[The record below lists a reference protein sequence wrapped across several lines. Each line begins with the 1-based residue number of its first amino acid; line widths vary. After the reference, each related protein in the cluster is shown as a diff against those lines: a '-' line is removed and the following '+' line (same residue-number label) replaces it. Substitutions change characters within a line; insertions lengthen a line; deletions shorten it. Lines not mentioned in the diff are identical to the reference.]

1 MQGIK
6 YHSPKRHKKSLKHAR
21 LLVLQRFYFLRTVKD
36 GIIYQRNR
44 IVNRF
49 LIILQIKFYGRFSA
63 ELLVQFSAI
72 LLSAVLPV
80 LFFAVRTGRS

>member
-36 GIIYQRNR
+36 GIIPQFAFPVYLLIPGKRGTATAAFPSRNKLL
-44 IVNRF
+44 NR
-49 LIILQIKFYGRFSA
+49 Y
-63 ELLVQFSAI
+63 
-72 LLSAVLPV
+72 
-80 LFFAVRTGRS
+80 

>member
-36 GIIYQRNR
+36 GIIDDFR
-44 IVNRF
+44 
-49 LIILQIKFYGRFSA
+49 
-63 ELLVQFSAI
+63 
-72 LLSAVLPV
+72 
-80 LFFAVRTGRS
+80 